1 MTCRLWVVLTGMAAS
16 VATGFAAA
24 GSAASGPSSLTVY
37 ATAGTAKT
45 MLHLQPGFATVL
57 RADRRIDTVAVGDPR
72 LVTATTVRRGQ
83 EVYDL
88 ILQAQVEAG
97 ATNMVVWFG
106 DLTTIWDLEIGPGHR
121 TADLVYVV
129 TNTPAGRPEG
139 PAATPP
145 HTSPPVPVPVSASR
159 GALPERR
166 SGRSGPPLL
175 EVRQAIGDI
184 SGVFQVI
191 RAPDEILIRYRISNG
206 SQADLAIRPGGVLV
220 RVNGHVTSY
229 GMVRDSVDHQRP
241 DILPRGTTESGVI
254 DTPSQSP
261 RRVQVIF
268 SLVPASAIGRGPRLA
283 PPITFQPTFAN
294 VDLMEIS
301 TTP

>member
-1 MTCRLWVVLTGMAAS
+1 MTRRQWVA
-16 VATGFAAA
+16 ATGVAVSLAA
-24 GSAASGPSSLTVY
+24 GIASAGSTAAGPASLTVY
-37 ATAGTAKT
+37 ATAGTAT
-45 MLHLQPGFATVL
+45 ILLHLQPGFATVL

-83 EVYDL
+83 DVYDL
-88 ILQAQVEAG
+88 ILQAQAEAG

-121 TADLVYVV
+121 TADLIYVV
-129 TNTPAGRPEG
+129 TNVPAGRPEASAAAPP
-139 PAATPP
+139 PASSTVPAT
-145 HTSPPVPVPVSASR
+145 VSGGR
-159 GALPERR
+159 GASFERR

-175 EVRQAIGDI
+175 EVRQAVGNITGI
-184 SGVFQVI
+184 FQVM

-206 SQADLAIRPGGVLV
+206 SQVDLAIRPGGVLV
-220 RVNGHVTSY
+220 RVNGRISSY
-229 GMVRDSVDHQRP
+229 GMVRDSVDHRRP
-241 DILPRGTTESGVI
+241 DILPRGATESGVI

-268 SLVPASAIGRGPRLA
+268 SLVPASTVGRETRLA